1 MIFSLN
7 TVHVIYIKVIKKQ
20 FFVSFIIFYEIKKWV
35 NRQKNDQF
43 VKKAKQL
50 GYINRAAFKLEE
62 IEQKYKIIEHSREI
76 LELGSSPGGWTQVI
90 LNYNSKTNITCFD
103 LLDMKMNNQRIAFYR
118 EDFLKFNFT
127 NLKNKFD
134 LVLSDVAPN
143 TTGHQS
149 TDHLRISQL
158 IYEVIDRLEIILKKQ
173 GSFIF
178 KIWKGEEEKE
188 IIKMLKKIFD
198 KVEYFKPKSS
208 RQESSEIFIISRGF
222 RLHEE

>member
-1 MIFSLN
+1 MS
-7 TVHVIYIKVIKKQ
+7 YILKLLKNN
-20 FFVSFIIFYEIKKWV
+20 FLLTLLSFMKSKNWV

-62 IEQKYKIIEHSREI
+62 IEQKYKIIEHSKEI

-103 LLDMKMNNQRIAFYR
+103 LLDMKINNQSIAFYR
-118 EDFLKFNFT
+118 EDFLKYNFT

>member
-1 MIFSLN
+1 MKSENWL
-7 TVHVIYIKVIKKQ
+7 Y
-20 FFVSFIIFYEIKKWV
+20 
-35 NRQKNDQF
+35 RQKNDQF

-50 GYINRAAFKLEE
+50 GYVNRAAFKLEE
-62 IEQKYKIIEHSREI
+62 IEQKYKIIENSREI

-90 LNYNSKTNITCFD
+90 LNYNTKSNVICFD
-103 LLDMKMNNQRIAFYR
+103 LLDMKMNNQNITFYK
-118 EDFLKFNFT
+118 EDFLKYDFT
-127 NLKNKFD
+127 YLKSKFD

-158 IYEVIDRLEIILKKQ
+158 IYEVIDRLEIILKNK

-188 IIKMLKKIFD
+188 IIKKLKINFD

-222 RLHEE
+222 RFNEK

>member
-1 MIFSLN
+1 MS
-7 TVHVIYIKVIKKQ
+7 YILKLLKNN
-20 FFVSFIIFYEIKKWV
+20 FLLTLLSFMKSKNWV

-50 GYINRAAFKLEE
+50 GYINRASFKLEE
-62 IEQKYKIIEHSREI
+62 IEQKYKIIENSKEI

-103 LLDMKMNNQRIAFYR
+103 LLDMKINNQRIAFFR
-118 EDFLKFNFT
+118 EDFLKYNFT

>member
-1 MIFSLN
+1 MS
-7 TVHVIYIKVIKKQ
+7 YILKLLKNN
-20 FFVSFIIFYEIKKWV
+20 FLLTLLSFMKSKNWV

-62 IEQKYKIIEHSREI
+62 IEQKYKIIEKSKEI

-90 LNYNSKTNITCFD
+90 LNYNPKTNITCFD
-103 LLDMKMNNQRIAFYR
+103 LLDTKINNQRIAFYR
-118 EDFLKFNFT
+118 EDFLKYNFT

-188 IIKMLKKIFD
+188 IIKILKKKFD

-222 RLHEE
+222 RLHEK

>member
-1 MIFSLN
+1 MS
-7 TVHVIYIKVIKKQ
+7 YILKLLKNN
-20 FFVSFIIFYEIKKWV
+20 FLLTLLTLLSFMKSKNWV

>member
-1 MIFSLN
+1 MKSKNWI
-7 TVHVIYIKVIKKQ
+7 T
-20 FFVSFIIFYEIKKWV
+20 
-35 NRQKNDQF
+35 RQKNDQF

-62 IEQKYKIIEHSREI
+62 IEQKYKIIEHSKQI

-90 LNYNSKTNITCFD
+90 LNYNAKTHITCFD
-103 LLDMKMNNQRIAFYR
+103 LLDMKIINQNITFYR
-118 EDFLKFNFT
+118 EDFLKYDLI
-127 NLKNKFD
+127 NLKKKFD

-149 TDHLRISQL
+149 TDHLKISQI
-158 IYEVIDRLEIILKKQ
+158 IYEIIKRLQIILKNK

-188 IIKMLKKIFD
+188 IIKNLKNIFD

-208 RQESSEIFIISRGF
+208 RQESSEIYIVSKGF
-222 RLHEE
+222 KLNEE

>member
-1 MIFSLN
+1 MS
-7 TVHVIYIKVIKKQ
+7 YILKLLKNN
-20 FFVSFIIFYEIKKWV
+20 FLLTLLSFMKSKNWV

-103 LLDMKMNNQRIAFYR
+103 LLDMKINNQRIAFYR

-173 GSFIF
+173 GSFLF

>member
-1 MIFSLN
+1 MKSKN
-7 TVHVIYIKVIKKQ
+7 
-20 FFVSFIIFYEIKKWV
+20 WV
-35 NRQKNDQF
+35 YRQKNDQF

-50 GYINRAAFKLEE
+50 GYVNRAAFKLEE
-62 IEQKYKIIEHSREI
+62 IEQKYKIIENSKEI

-90 LNYNSKTNITCFD
+90 LNYNTKSNVICFD
-103 LLDMKMNNQRIAFYR
+103 LLDMKMNNQNITFYR
-118 EDFLKFNFT
+118 EDFLKYNFS
-127 NLKNKFD
+127 NLKSKFD

-158 IYEVIDRLEIILKKQ
+158 IYEVIDRLEIILKNK

-188 IIKMLKKIFD
+188 IIKKLKINFD

-222 RLHEE
+222 RLNEK

>member
-1 MIFSLN
+1 MKSKN
-7 TVHVIYIKVIKKQ
+7 
-20 FFVSFIIFYEIKKWV
+20 WV

-90 LNYNSKTNITCFD
+90 LNYNRKTNITCVD
-103 LLDMKMNNQRIAFYR
+103 LLDMKINNQRISFFK
-118 EDFLKFNFT
+118 EDFLKYNFT

-149 TDHLRISQL
+149 TDHLIISQL
-158 IYEVIDRLEIILKKQ
+158 IYEVIEILEIILKKQ

-178 KIWKGEEEKE
+178 KIWKGEDEND
-188 IIKMLKKIFD
+188 IIKMLNKIFD

>member
-1 MIFSLN
+1 MS
-7 TVHVIYIKVIKKQ
+7 YILKLLKNN
-20 FFVSFIIFYEIKKWV
+20 FLLTLLSFMKSKNWV

-62 IEQKYKIIEHSREI
+62 IEQKYKIIEYSKEI

-90 LNYNSKTNITCFD
+90 LNYNRKTNITCFD
-103 LLDMKMNNQRIAFYR
+103 LLDMKMNNQRISFFK
-118 EDFLKFNFT
+118 EDFLKYNFT
-127 NLKNKFD
+127 NLKKNFD

-222 RLHEE
+222 R

>member
-1 MIFSLN
+1 MS
-7 TVHVIYIKVIKKQ
+7 YILKLLKNN
-20 FFVSFIIFYEIKKWV
+20 FLLALLSFMKSKNWV

-103 LLDMKMNNQRIAFYR
+103 LLDMKINNQSIAFYR
-118 EDFLKFNFT
+118 EDFLKYNFT

-188 IIKMLKKIFD
+188 IIKMLKKKFD

>member
-1 MIFSLN
+1 M
-7 TVHVIYIKVIKKQ
+7 TYILKLLKNN
-20 FFVSFIIFYEIKKWV
+20 FLLTLLSFMKSKIWV

-62 IEQKYKIIEHSREI
+62 IEQKYKIIENSKEI
-76 LELGSSPGGWTQVI
+76 LELGSSPGGWTQII
-90 LNYNSKTNITCFD
+90 LNYNPKNNITCFD
-103 LLDMKMNNQRIAFYR
+103 LLDMKINNQSIAFYR
-118 EDFLKFNFT
+118 EDFLKYNFT

-158 IYEVIDRLEIILKKQ
+158 IYEVIDKLEIILKKQ

>member
-1 MIFSLN
+1 MS
-7 TVHVIYIKVIKKQ
+7 YILKLLKNN
-20 FFVSFIIFYEIKKWV
+20 FLLTLLSFMKSKNWV

-118 EDFLKFNFT
+118 EDFLKFNFN
-127 NLKNKFD
+127 NLKDKFD

>member
-1 MIFSLN
+1 MS
-7 TVHVIYIKVIKKQ
+7 YILKLLKNN
-20 FFVSFIIFYEIKKWV
+20 FLLTLLSFMKSKNWV

-90 LNYNSKTNITCFD
+90 LNYNSKTNITCID
-103 LLDMKMNNQRIAFYR
+103 LLDMKINNQSIAFYR
-118 EDFLKFNFT
+118 EDFLKYNFI

-158 IYEVIDRLEIILKKQ
+158 IYEVIDRLEIILKNQ

-198 KVEYFKPKSS
+198 NVEYFKPKSS

>member
-1 MIFSLN
+1 MS
-7 TVHVIYIKVIKKQ
+7 YILKLLKNN
-20 FFVSFIIFYEIKKWV
+20 FLLTLLSFMKSKNWV

-62 IEQKYKIIEHSREI
+62 IEQKYKIIEHSKEI

-208 RQESSEIFIISRGF
+208 RQESSEIFILSRGF
-222 RLHEE
+222 RLNEE

>member
-1 MIFSLN
+1 MS
-7 TVHVIYIKVIKKQ
+7 YILKLLKNN
-20 FFVSFIIFYEIKKWV
+20 FLLTLLSFMKSKNWV

-149 TDHLRISQL
+149 TDHLRITQL
-158 IYEVIDRLEIILKKQ
+158 IYEVIGRLEIILKNQ

-178 KIWKGEEEKE
+178 KIWKGDEEKE
-188 IIKMLKKIFD
+188 IIKILKKIFD